1 MSTCAPHSYRNVNG
15 SKYILGFEG
24 VPFNLV
30 VNSSIFVVCI
40 GLYLILQ
47 EIIGREF
54 VPKRDFQDYV
64 EKKRKS
70 RFWKLL
76 PYFLKIRSSEFAKRA
91 GLDGVAYILAMRFR
105 VFQLFALTP
114 IFVICLPLFF
124 TSQESDNEF
133 RRITIANLGIT
144 DISRGWILYTIIIT
158 CIILYFM
165 MTGLCFTEAYIWPRK
180 LRICNSWKTL
190 PLNNDYN
197 NNSGSSNK
205 YQKPDSSLTNGDR
218 EQINQ
223 GEQKTIKFSDSDDDD
238 VDDCECDRI
247 NEIPNVLMLTGVP
260 CSTTVKSFVKE
271 ITEFFKINHPD
282 LKVKWIEPVYLVRNL
297 MELEQAKAETEI
309 YLRASVEQLE
319 ITGEQ
324 PTYHNFGT
332 ICHRRGMSKSDADA
346 IAVYKKQLDVL
357 ETQINTFYAIS
368 GLSNIEFLMKEN
380 PGKNLTDL
388 LDIPHTGIVFIGLEN
403 SGQVLR
409 FLSSYTTY
417 PLHIFPINNTIHI
430 QSYCKQHR
438 PWRNLHYIEKPKR
451 SYLFSHAYLA
461 PPSSDLLWLNITSTT
476 HHGSKWWLRVVG
488 IRVAVVLLAFVLTS
502 PVYILTIVNFTGLFD
517 WLGKISRPF
526 ISKWVP
532 ASILAG
538 VSVLL
543 TRLVIISEYWTRH
556 KTRGGLESVIY
567 RNAYWFL
574 FFTVLLLPSLGIT
587 GFPALL
593 HQLITTKVNHSNPF
607 AFYVPFRTECI
618 FLPDNG
624 ALFIN
629 YVITCALLGTGLQIL
644 RLGHIFRNLVRR
656 YIYAHTVAERKIF
669 SEPQPEAFAFGE
681 NYAFLSV
688 VHTIII
694 AYTPVCPIIYVFGLV
709 YFLFKFLID
718 KFMLVWIY
726 DPLQSDICGWTEIDK
741 KNYQYIYH
749 LKWFLQSAR
758 FSLTGVCMASINVF
772 AFYSLRWSSVEL
784 RPLIIAYFVLT
795 MVTIIISVIFSA
807 FVKYHLSSLICPVSV
822 CRKYSGHYRKLIDYN
837 QNEMISSSI
846 ICTCPKLYLDTSITE
861 KDYTIPI
868 LRKFKL

>member
-1 MSTCAPHSYRNVNG
+1 MSTCAPHSYRNING
-15 SKYILGFEG
+15 SEYIWGFEG

-30 VNSSIFVVCI
+30 VNSAIFVICI

-47 EIIGREF
+47 EIIDREF

-64 EKKRKS
+64 EKTRKS
-70 RFWKLL
+70 GFWKLV

-114 IFVICLPLFF
+114 IFVICTPLFF
-124 TSQESDNEF
+124 FSQESENEF

-144 DISRGWILYTIIIT
+144 DVSRGWILYTIIII

-165 MTGLCFTEAYIWPRK
+165 VTGLCLTEAYIWPRK
-180 LRICNSWKTL
+180 LKICNSWKTL
-190 PLNNDYN
+190 PLNNDNN
-197 NNSGSSNK
+197 NNSGSSDK
-205 YQKPDSSLTNGDR
+205 HQKPNSSLTNGSR
-218 EQINQ
+218 EQTNQ
-223 GEQKTIKFSDSDDDD
+223 GEQKTINISNSDDDND
-238 VDDCECDRI
+238 DDCECDRI

-260 CSTTVKSFVKE
+260 TSTTVKSFVKR
-271 ITEFFKINHPD
+271 ITEFFKINHPE

-297 MELEQAKAETEI
+297 TELEQAKAETEI

-332 ICHRRGMSKSDADA
+332 ICRTLAKSKSDANA
-346 IAVYKKQLDVL
+346 IVVYNEQLDVL
-357 ETQINTFYAIS
+357 ATQINTIYAIS
-368 GLSNIEFLMKEN
+368 GLSNIELLMKEN

-409 FLSSYTTY
+409 FLSSYTTC
-417 PLHIFPINNTIHI
+417 PLQIFPINNTIHV
-430 QSYCKQHR
+430 QNYCKQHR
-438 PWRNLHYIEKPKR
+438 PWRNLYYIKKPNR
-451 SYLFSHAYLA
+451 SNLFNHAYLA

-476 HHGSKWWLRVVG
+476 YHGCEWWLRVVW
-488 IRVAVVLLAFVLTS
+488 IRVVVVLLAFVLTS

-517 WLGKISRPF
+517 WLGRISRPF
-526 ISKWVP
+526 IFKWVP
-532 ASILAG
+532 AAILAG
-538 VSVLL
+538 VSLLL

-567 RNAYWFL
+567 RNAYCFL
-574 FFTVLLLPSLGIT
+574 LITVLLLPSLGIT

-618 FLPDNG
+618 FLPDSG

-629 YVITCALLGTGLQIL
+629 YVVTCALLGTGLRIL
-644 RLGHIFRNLVRR
+644 RLGHIFQSLVRR
-656 YIYAHTVAERKIF
+656 HFYAHSVAERKVF
-669 SEPQPEAFAFGE
+669 SEPQPETFSFGE

-694 AYTPVCPIIYVFGLV
+694 AYTPVCPIIYVFGLL

-718 KFMLVWIY
+718 KFMLVWIHE
-726 DPLQSDICGWTEIDK
+726 PLQSDIRGWTETDK

-749 LKWFLQSAR
+749 LKWFLQSTR
-758 FSLTGVCMASINVF
+758 FSLSGVCMASINVF

-795 MVTIIISVIFSA
+795 VVTVVISVIFSA
-807 FVKYHLSSLICPVSV
+807 LVNYHSSSLICPVSV

-837 QNEMISSSI
+837 QNKMTSSAV
-846 ICTCPKLYLDTSITE
+846 ICTCPKLYLDTSRTE
-861 KDYTIPI
+861 NDYTVPV

>member
-1 MSTCAPHSYRNVNG
+1 MC
-15 SKYILGFEG
+15 
-24 VPFNLV
+24 
-30 VNSSIFVVCI
+30 
-40 GLYLILQ
+40 
-47 EIIGREF
+47 
-54 VPKRDFQDYV
+54 
-64 EKKRKS
+64 
-70 RFWKLL
+70 
-76 PYFLKIRSSEFAKRA
+76 RSSEFAKRA

-158 CIILYFM
+158 CIILYLM
-165 MTGLCFTEAYIWPRK
+165 MTGLCFTEAYTWPRK

-260 CSTTVKSFVKE
+260 SSTTVKSFVKE

-368 GLSNIEFLMKEN
+368 GLSNIEFLIKEN

-388 LDIPHTGIVFIGLEN
+388 FDIPHTGIVFIGLEN

-409 FLSSYTTY
+409 
-417 PLHIFPINNTIHI
+417 
-430 QSYCKQHR
+430 
-438 PWRNLHYIEKPKR
+438 
-451 SYLFSHAYLA
+451 
-461 PPSSDLLWLNITSTT
+461 LNITSTT

-532 ASILAG
+532 AAILAG

-607 AFYVPFRTECI
+607 ALYVPFRTECI
-618 FLPDNG
+618 FLPDSG

-656 YIYAHTVAERKIF
+656 YIYAHTAAERKIF
-669 SEPQPEAFAFGE
+669 SEVIGFYRSLCLKLILAHHI
-681 NYAFLSV
+681 YMTLITVIYCHCSHKILFLST
-688 VHTIII
+688 TI
-694 AYTPVCPIIYVFGLV
+694 
-709 YFLFKFLID
+709 
-718 KFMLVWIY
+718 
-726 DPLQSDICGWTEIDK
+726 
-741 KNYQYIYH
+741 
-749 LKWFLQSAR
+749 
-758 FSLTGVCMASINVF
+758 
-772 AFYSLRWSSVEL
+772 
-784 RPLIIAYFVLT
+784 
-795 MVTIIISVIFSA
+795 
-807 FVKYHLSSLICPVSV
+807 
-822 CRKYSGHYRKLIDYN
+822 
-837 QNEMISSSI
+837 
-846 ICTCPKLYLDTSITE
+846 
-861 KDYTIPI
+861 
-868 LRKFKL
+868 